1 MFGALNTEIT
11 YKVLHLSTA
20 INIQTLI
27 LNVEKF
33 FETVFCDREP
43 IVILFNPVEEVQ
55 NSVAYRQSFPFGYN
69 HNQH

>member
-11 YKVLHLSTA
+11 YKVHHLSTA
-20 INIQTLI
+20 SNIQTLI

-33 FETVFCDREP
+33 FETVCSDREP

-55 NSVAYRQSFPFGYN
+55 NSVGYRQSFLFGYN